1 MNLSRYKLAAT
12 VALMAC
18 CSCIPKMER
27 ARMAAQEAAAIHR
40 ISTIHV
46 AEVQYFSMNNKYAAS
61 LAELATLDLIP
72 KPLAE
77 GKDGG
82 YIFKVTLLPNGYA
95 VTATPEIYGSTGNRS
110 FYSDQTLVIR
120 QSVTQAPAS
129 PESPEIP
136 R

>member
-1 MNLSRYKLAAT
+1 MNLSGFKIAA
-12 VALMAC
+12 VVGLLAC
-18 CSCIPKMER
+18 CSCVPRLDR

-46 AEVQYFSMNNKYAAS
+46 AETQYYSMNNKYAAS
-61 LAELATLDLIP
+61 LGDLQDLLP
-72 KPLAE
+72 QGLSQ

-82 YIFKVTLLPNGYA
+82 YIFT
-95 VTATPEIYGSTGNRS
+95 VTAKADGYTVTAIPEIVGGTGKRS

-120 QSVTQAPAS
+120 QSTTQDQAGPT
-129 PESPEIP
+129 SPEIP